1 VIVESQFRESATS
14 HAGAAGMWQFMPGT
28 GRLYGLEVSEY
39 VDERRDPVRS
49 TDAAVRHLGDLH
61 RQFGSWHLALA
72 AYNAGAGRVGRAL
85 RGSAGRRADEVL
97 YWRIRPR
104 LPGETRRYVP
114 LYLAAAEIARDP
126 EAFGLRPRREPPLA
140 FAEAWVPGGVALD
153 EVARRHGVPPATLR
167 QLNPHLV
174 RDDTAGRALAGARSA
189 VVRINPA
196 DPHRMNTAPG
206 GTKLPLA
213 PQHAQDRVAE
223 ALLAEGVVTPDQVEA
238 AGRARDAEAGAR
250 GGLLFHLIELGAVTA
265 PQVRGALEAEF
276 GQATLDLGDEAPDRR
291 VVGLV
296 PAALARELGVAA
308 VGQVGQTLQLAMR
321 GPFDTDAL
329 ARLRGQTGLDVQP
342 VLADEHSLW
351 LFLERCYAGSDELT
365 RTAGLAIA
373 AVRHDEEVLGT
384 RRSDA
389 VEQKVREAAVPA
401 FVREVLHDAV
411 RRRASDVH
419 FEVYED
425 HTRVRYRIDGKLV
438 ETRRVDDP
446 RVAGHIAGH
455 IKYLATMRSASD
467 RMPQDGALTLAVDGR
482 DVQFRVG
489 TLPTVHGE
497 KVVLRVLDYSDV
509 PTDLGQLGI
518 EGREREVVERAM
530 RAKKGMLLV
539 TGPTGSGKSTTLAA
553 VLTALNRPD
562 INILSVE
569 DPVERKHPGIQQV
582 QVLPH
587 ETDPRL
593 DRSFAAVLRA
603 FLRQDPDVIM
613 VGEIRDLETGS
624 IAIKAALTGH
634 LVLST
639 LHTNDAPSTITRM
652 VDMGIERFVIA
663 GALHAIVAQR
673 LVRRVCPRCAESYV
687 PAPEELRAAGFAPG
701 DVERREFRRGTGRTP
716 AGARCEPCGGSGYR
730 GRIGL
735 FEVLEVTPAIRR
747 AIIEGRTEA
756 DIGDLAR
763 AEGMRTL
770 REAAQAHALASATT
784 LAEVIE
790 ETTL

>member
-1 VIVESQFRESATS
+1 MSTTR
-14 HAGAAGMWQFMPGT
+14 GGT
-28 GRLYGLEVSEY
+28 
-39 VDERRDPVRS
+39 
-49 TDAAVRHLGDLH
+49 AVP
-61 RQFGSWHLALA
+61 S
-72 AYNAGAGRVGRAL
+72 
-85 RGSAGRRADEVL
+85 
-97 YWRIRPR
+97 
-104 LPGETRRYVP
+104 
-114 LYLAAAEIARDP
+114 
-126 EAFGLRPRREPPLA
+126 
-140 FAEAWVPGGVALD
+140 VPG
-153 EVARRHGVPPATLR
+153 
-167 QLNPHLV
+167 
-174 RDDTAGRALAGARSA
+174 
-189 VVRINPA
+189 
-196 DPHRMNTAPG
+196 
-206 GTKLPLA
+206 
-213 PQHAQDRVAE
+213 HAQDRVAD
-223 ALLAEGVVTPDQVEA
+223 ALLAADLVTREQVEA
-238 AGRARDAEAGAR
+238 AARARDAEGGLR
-250 GGLLFHLIELGAVTA
+250 GGVLFHLVEAGALA
-265 PQVRGALEAEF
+265 ADQVRGALEAEF
-276 GQATLDLGDEAPDRR
+276 GQAPLELAGEAPDRR

-296 PAALARELGVAA
+296 PAALARELGVAPI
-308 VGQVGQTLQLAMR
+308 GQVGQTLQVAMR
-321 GPFDTDAL
+321 DPFDTDAL

-351 LFLERCYAGSDELT
+351 YFVERCYPGGDALA
-365 RTAGLAIA
+365 RTAGRAIE
-373 AVRHDEEVLGT
+373 AVLRDEALVGS

-389 VEQKVREAAVPA
+389 VEQRVREAAVPA
-401 FVREVLHDAV
+401 FVREVLQDAV

-438 ETRRVDDP
+438 EARRDEDP

-497 KVVLRVLDYSDV
+497 KVVLRVLDFSDV

-518 EGREREVVERAM
+518 EGRERAVVERAM

-553 VLTALNRPD
+553 VLAALNRPE

-569 DPVERKHPGIQQV
+569 DPVERKLAGIQQV

-587 ETDPRL
+587 ESDPRL

-613 VGEIRDLETGS
+613 VGEIRDLETGG

-639 LHTNDAPSTITRM
+639 LHTNDAPSTLTRM
-652 VDMGIERFVIA
+652 MDMGIERFVIA
-663 GALHAIVAQR
+663 GALRAIVAQR
-673 LVRRVCPRCAESYV
+673 LVRRVCPRCAEAYV
-687 PAPEELRAAGFAPG
+687 PAPEELAAAGFAPAEVQG
-701 DVERREFRRGTGRTP
+701 REFRRGTGRTP
-716 AGARCEPCGGSGYR
+716 AGGRCDACSGSGYR

-735 FEVLEVTPAIRR
+735 FEVLEVSPAIRR

-756 DIGDLAR
+756 EVAEVAR

-770 REAAQAHALASATT
+770 REAAKAHALAGATT

-790 ETTL
+790 ETLL